1 MPAIFTRRPLADQMA
16 RQLLRPGVLD
26 EGLRSGL
33 FLSGPRR
40 TGKTTFLGNDLIPA
54 LEAMGALV
62 VYVDLW
68 TDLAANP
75 AALIHAAL
83 RKTLEELQSPASGLW
98 ARLRQLRGAE
108 LGVMGFKFGFRL
120 DSVGAAGGPTL
131 AQVLAEVVDQAKTD
145 VVLIVDEVQQ
155 AMTTD
160 EGNNALL
167 ALKAARDA
175 INVRP
180 GTPGHFIF
188 VGTGS
193 HRALLNE
200 LTTRR
205 TQAFAG
211 ATSVPYPLLDERY
224 VEHLLER
231 LHEDGVTRLPA
242 PKVAFEAFRTLGH
255 RPEEM
260 LKALRLMVS
269 QPGEPDVTLP
279 IVAATLR
286 TTAADIELARVDE
299 MGSLA
304 RAVFDRIA
312 AADTAA
318 RGVFGA
324 EAVEDYAK
332 ATGREVRTDEVQ
344 TVVNNLV
351 VANLVMREG
360 HGLYGVADPFVRES
374 WRDRKRLG

>member
-1 MPAIFTRRPLADQMA
+1 MPRIFNRRPLADQMA

-54 LEAMGALV
+54 LEAIGALV
-62 VYVDLW
+62 IYVDLW
-68 TDLAANP
+68 TDLAVNP

-83 RKTLEELQSPASGLW
+83 RKTLEDLQTPASGLW
-98 ARLRQLRGAE
+98 ARLRELRGAE

-120 DSVGAAGGPTL
+120 DSIGQAGGPTL
-131 AQVLAEVVDQAKTD
+131 AQAIIEVVDQARTD
-145 VVLIVDEVQQ
+145 IVLIVDEVQQ
-155 AMTTD
+155 AMTTE
-160 EGNNALL
+160 EGNNTLL

-200 LTTRR
+200 LTTKR

-211 ATSVPYPLLDERY
+211 ATSVAYPVLDDAY
-224 VEHLLER
+224 VAHLLER
-231 LHEDGVTRLPA
+231 LREDGIARVPA
-242 PKVAFEAFRTLGH
+242 LDVAAAAFRTLGH

-260 LKALRLMVS
+260 LKALRLMIA
-269 QPGEPDVTLP
+269 QPGEPDLTLP

-286 TTAADIELARVDE
+286 TTAADIELTRIDE
-299 MGSLA
+299 MGALA

-312 AADTAA
+312 SADGAA
-318 RGVFGA
+318 RGIFGA
-324 EAVEDYAK
+324 EAIEDYAH
-332 ATGREVRTDEVQ
+332 AVGREVRTDEVQ

-351 VANLVMREG
+351 LANLVLREG
-360 HGLYGVADPFVRES
+360 HGLYGAADPFVKES
-374 WRDRKRLG
+374 WRAKKRLD

>member
-1 MPAIFTRRPLADQMA
+1 MSRIFNRRPLADQMA

-33 FLSGPRR
+33 FLAGPRR

-54 LEAMGALV
+54 LEALGALV

-68 TDLAANP
+68 TDLAVNP

-83 RKTLEELQSPASGLW
+83 RRTLEDLQAPASGLW
-98 ARLRQLRGAE
+98 TRLRQLRGAE

-120 DSVGAAGGPTL
+120 DSIGQAGGPTL
-131 AQVLAEVVDQAKTD
+131 AQAIGEVVDQARTD
-145 VVLIVDEVQQ
+145 LVLIVDEVQQ
-155 AMTTD
+155 AMTTE

-193 HRALLNE
+193 HRALLHE
-200 LTTRR
+200 LTTKR

-211 ATSVPYPLLDERY
+211 ATSVAYPVLDEAY
-224 VEHLLER
+224 VAHLLER
-231 LHEDGVTRLPA
+231 LREDGIARVPA
-242 PKVAFEAFRTLGH
+242 LDVAADAFRTLGH

-260 LKALRLMVS
+260 LKALRLTIA
-269 QPGEPDVTLP
+269 QPGEPDLTLP

-286 TTAADIELARVDE
+286 TTAADIELARIDE
-299 MGSLA
+299 MGALA
-304 RAVFDRIA
+304 HAVFDRIA
-312 AADTAA
+312 AAEGAA
-318 RGVFGA
+318 RGIFGA
-324 EAVEDYAK
+324 EAVEGYAK
-332 ATGREVRTDEVQ
+332 AVGREVRTDEVQ

-351 VANLVMREG
+351 LANLVLREG
-360 HGLYGVADPFVRES
+360 HGLYGAADPFVKES
-374 WRDRKRLG
+374 WRAKKRLE